1 METIDLKPGKNDLN
15 NIKRSRLLI
24 KGIVQGVGFRPFLYR
39 SAQAYHLLGFVKN
52 TSQGVI
58 LEVEGNEKDIAKFI
72 SHIRMNPPPL
82 ALIESCES
90 SEIPLEFP
98 TTFEILSS
106 EENGEMSRRQLL
118 VSPDIA
124 ICENCIAEF
133 FQLGDRRFRYP
144 FINCTDCGPRFSI
157 IQGLPY
163 DRPKTTMKDFV
174 MCSPCEKEYRDPN
187 DRRYHAQPISC
198 YQCGPTLSF
207 YDNYDNK
214 NAETKTPAV
223 RRGSDTQDAQMEKVA
238 QKIKEGFIVA
248 VKGLGGYHL
257 ACLASLE
264 ETVVRLR
271 QLKGREMK
279 PFALMATLDMIMAN
293 VFVSEKEKALLLSP
307 AAPIVLLKRKDTTAI
322 APAVAP
328 GLSEI
333 GFMIPYTP
341 LHLALLEK
349 IREPLVMTSAN
360 ITDEPIIYKD
370 EMNSLKR
377 LSDYILTHDREIHM
391 FEDDSVVK
399 VFEEDMY
406 MVRRSRGY
414 VPLPMKLPLHFPGTI
429 LALGPMLKTT
439 FAFLYDDKAI
449 MGQYVGDT
457 DSPASI
463 EAEQKAINHLM
474 QLFSLE
480 PSVVVIDKHPGYPN
494 RQLVGEFNPAKV
506 MEIQHHKA
514 HVGALL
520 AEKGELG
527 SIIGISMD
535 GTGYG
540 DDGNIWGGEFFVG
553 NYQGLNRFGHLKYL
567 FLPSGDKSAKEPW
580 RFALSILYSL
590 YGSDQKKF
598 KQFLEPFG
606 QKAEFLLEAIAK
618 KAGGILTSSCGRLFD
633 AAAALLG
640 VGHFNSYEGEL
651 PMKLQAFAEKSK
663 LLDRHD
669 RGYQFS
675 IETEQNIRSLNF
687 LPMIHDI
694 IEDKQRIEEKAFAF
708 HHTLAKGFAAMAKL
722 AGNELAIRKVGL
734 TGGVFQNT
742 LLLTLTKDLLEAEG
756 FSVLIHSEAPPNDGG
771 VSLGQAFLAAG
782 QVLAGNIEKEI

>member
-1 METIDLKPGKNDLN
+1 MDTIDLKPGSSVKGI
-15 NIKRSRLLI
+15 IKRSRVLI

-39 SAQAYHLLGFVKN
+39 SAQAYNLLGFVKN

-58 LEVEGNEKDIAKFI
+58 LEVEGNENDIAGFI
-72 SHIRMNPPPL
+72 EHVRLHPPPL

-90 SEIPLEFP
+90 SEIPILHS
-98 TTFEILSS
+98 TIFEILSS
-106 EENGEMSRRQLL
+106 EENGEGSRRQLL

-124 ICENCIAEF
+124 ICDNCISEL
-133 FQLGDRRFRYP
+133 FQSEDRRFRYP

-157 IQGLPY
+157 IQDLPY
-163 DRPKTTMKDFV
+163 DRPKTTMKDFA
-174 MCSPCEKEYRDPN
+174 MCDRCEEEYKDPFN
-187 DRRYHAQPISC
+187 RRYHAQPISC
-198 YQCGPTLSF
+198 YRCGPTLSF
-207 YDNYDNK
+207 Y
-214 NAETKTPAV
+214 ETHNTGKKISPRKINTDDPVGKA
-223 RRGSDTQDAQMEKVA
+223 A

-264 ETVVRLR
+264 ETVVRMR

-279 PFALMATLDMIMAN
+279 PFALMGSLDMIMAN
-293 VFVSEKEKALLLSP
+293 GFVSDKEKALLLTP
-307 AAPIVLLKRKDTTAI
+307 AAPIVLLKRKETATI
-322 APAVAP
+322 APSVAP
-328 GLSEI
+328 GLAEI
-333 GFMIPYTP
+333 GFMLPYTP

-370 EMNSLKR
+370 DMKALGT
-377 LSDYILTHDREIHM
+377 LSDYILSHDREIHM

-399 VFEEDMY
+399 VFADELY

-414 VPLPMKLPLHFPGTI
+414 VPLPMKLPLYYRGTI

-439 FAFLYDDKAI
+439 FSFLYDNKVI

-463 EAEQKAINHLM
+463 EAERKAIDHLM
-474 QLFSLE
+474 HLFSLE
-480 PSVVVIDKHPGYPN
+480 PSLIVIDKHPGYPN
-494 RQLVGEFNPAKV
+494 RLLVDEFKQAKV
-506 MEIQHHKA
+506 IEIQHHKA

-520 AEKGELG
+520 AEKGDLG
-527 SIIGISMD
+527 NIIGISMD

-553 NYQGLNRFGHLKYL
+553 DYRGLKRFGHLKYL

-580 RFALSILYSL
+580 RFALSVLHAL
-590 YGSDQKKF
+590 YGADPVV
-598 KQFLEPFG
+598 LEHFPESLR
-606 QKAEFLLEAIAK
+606 QKAGFLLEAIDK

-633 AAAALLG
+633 AAAALMG
-640 VGHFNSYEGEL
+640 IGYFNSYEGEL
-651 PMKLQAFAEKSK
+651 PMKLQALAEKSGMK
-663 LLDRHD
+663 DD
-669 RGYQFS
+669 GYEFAV
-675 IETEQNIRSLNF
+675 ETGNNIRLLNF
-687 LPMIHDI
+687 MPAIRGI
-694 IEDKQRIEEKAFAF
+694 IEDKRSPEEKAFAF
-708 HHTLAKGFAAMAKL
+708 HYTLAKGFAEMARF
-722 AGNELAIRKVGL
+722 AANDFAIRKVGL

-742 LLLTLTKDLLEAEG
+742 LLLKLTKDLLEAEG
-756 FSVLIHSEAPPNDGG
+756 FTVLIHSEAPPNDGG

-782 QVLAGNIEKEI
+782 QALAGEIEKEI